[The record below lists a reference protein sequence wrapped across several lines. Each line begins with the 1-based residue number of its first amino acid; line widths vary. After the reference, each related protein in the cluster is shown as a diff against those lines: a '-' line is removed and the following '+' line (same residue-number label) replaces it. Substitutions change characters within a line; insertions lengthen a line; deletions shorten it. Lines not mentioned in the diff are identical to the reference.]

1 MQTNDEEKTTL
12 QKKILN
18 FLRSMT
24 FGMILLVLIL
34 VCSFAG
40 SLIGQG
46 NDPGWYV
53 QTYPDL
59 HGMILTLGL
68 DDVFNS
74 WYFITLMVLL
84 SLNLTLCSLIRVR
97 RVGKARK
104 NAPAQAANRDTKV
117 LLTPQGVQKLR
128 VHLESRHYKKEE
140 IGEATV
146 YSKNTIG
153 WYGSFLTHL
162 AILLTLLFGAAALY
176 LPRVMDQTCMPG
188 EFLTMEDGTT
198 IAVSAFEI
206 ENDLGELDYASI
218 ISITLPD
225 GRSSGERE
233 ISVNYPLSFGG
244 YKVYQQTYGTA
255 GSVTVTNSET
265 GGSDYF
271 LLDEMCFLSLDSIN
285 GVWFEALY
293 PGYVRDEAGNFTLIS
308 QTSGRYEDPVY
319 QILLASEGMYTPVMV
334 FPGETVSVGGLDFT
348 FGEPVEYPGLRIKRT
363 PPIVNGLLFAA
374 FGLMI
379 LGLWFCFFQTPAIVA
394 VREEGYTVAGPK
406 PQGPEMELAALLNSE
421 IRNEELTC

>member
-1 MQTNDEEKTTL
+1 M

-265 GGSDYF
+265 GGSDCF